1 MRVKSEAKR
10 QAILAAAAEA
20 FRELGVEA
28 TSMSEIAARLGGS
41 KTTLYSYFA
50 SKEELV
56 LEILLATGE
65 KHGSAAFDALASC
78 NDVRNGLETFGVEH
92 LRFLT
97 DPDTIAILR
106 LAIAEGG
113 RSDLGRK
120 FHERAF
126 EIFDRKLAAYLRT
139 LIDKGE
145 LQNADAQVMAFHLRG
160 LYEAEILYP
169 LLLGAT
175 EAASV
180 DELQGMARRAVD
192 AFFRVYGLSEDSAR
206 SEVRI
211 KVRRR

>member
-41 KTTLYSYFA
+41 KTTLYSYFP

-56 LEILLATGE
+56 LEILLTTGE
-65 KHGSAAFDALASC
+65 KHGSAAFDALSSSDDA
-78 NDVRNGLETFGVEH
+78 RTGLETFGMEH
-92 LRFLT
+92 LRFIT

-113 RSDLGRK
+113 RSDLGRT
-120 FHERAF
+120 FYERGLETF
-126 EIFDRKLAAYLRT
+126 ERKLAAYIRT
-139 LIDKGE
+139 LIGKGE
-145 LQNADAQVMAFHLRG
+145 LQGENAQVMAFHLRA

-169 LLLGAT
+169 TLLGAT
-175 EAASV
+175 GARSA

-192 AFFRVYGLSEDSAR
+192 AFFRVY
-206 SEVRI
+206 I
-211 KVRRR
+211 